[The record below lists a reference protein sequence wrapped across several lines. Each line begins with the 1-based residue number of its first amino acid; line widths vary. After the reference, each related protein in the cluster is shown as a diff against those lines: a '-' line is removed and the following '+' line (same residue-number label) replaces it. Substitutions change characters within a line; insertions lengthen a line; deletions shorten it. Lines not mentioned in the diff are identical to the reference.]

1 MSKTDI
7 PRKISSFYMTGKTIA
22 TSPPAE
28 HGGNVHRRKIKRLK
42 KKVSDQQKLIKM
54 LTTWVKIYYE
64 REQSMSV
71 EQNESIILENQFLK
85 QKNA

>member
-22 TSPPAE
+22 TSPHAE
-28 HGGNVHRRKIKRLK
+28 HGGNINRRKIKRLK

-85 QKNA
+85 QKNV